1 MKQIL
6 IFSLLVLVGVT
17 ACKQKSEDDLA
28 QEMIEGIEVS
38 VASGD
43 YRSALDSITI
53 LRSRYPK
60 AINARKR
67 ALDLWQVASRQQAE
81 HDVAATQELLDETL
95 KAIEEAPTLL
105 EQNLLRDKR
114 DSLQARLDASEGI
127 IRVIDEKMKESQH
140 E

>member
-1 MKQIL
+1 MKHIL
-6 IFSLLVLVGVT
+6 FILLLLVVCFT
-17 ACKQKSEDDLA
+17 ACKHKTEEDLA
-28 QEMIEGIEVS
+28 QEMIEGIEISVS
-38 VASGD
+38 QGD
-43 YRSALDSITI
+43 YRSALDSITV
-53 LRSRYPK
+53 LRARYPK

-127 IRVIDEKMKESQH
+127 LRVIDEKMKESQN